1 MAIQHKNNF
10 WFTYEETK
18 EILKATHM
26 NYAKIFSQND
36 LIKNTREGNFIVG
49 SFTDQGGFSFA
60 PNAVAQTTAAAARAE
75 CKRLAAQNPGKNF
88 VFVQLKGLEFVPAS
102 QSLSL

>member
-1 MAIQHKNNF
+1 
-10 WFTYEETK
+10 
-18 EILKATHM
+18 M
-26 NYAKIFSQND
+26 NYTKIYSQND